1 MKWQCQLWSY
11 LVVSI
16 KVKHASA
23 WSSDPGSILR
33 QHVCSHRDS
42 HSDAQNRSSQN
53 CQELG
58 KVKSTAASEWVNKGH
73 YQILLF
79 NSEKEWIA
87 TPASHVHELQR
98 YHVEMEQVCT
108 KGVLW
113 PTLLSVAA
121 MNASATQGGMVYL
134 ILDLHRGKSGKNS
147 RQELK
152 QRL

>member
-1 MKWQCQLWSY
+1 M
-11 LVVSI
+11 
-16 KVKHASA
+16 HPH
-23 WSSDPGSILR
+23 DPGSILG

-58 KVKSTAASEWVNKGH
+58 KGKSSVASEWVNKGH
-73 YQILLF
+73 CQILLF
-79 NSEKEWIA
+79 NSEKERIA
-87 TPASHVHELQR
+87 TPAAICTNCKDTVL
-98 YHVEMEQVCT
+98 EQVCT
-108 KGVLW
+108 KGYLR
-113 PTLLSVAA
+113 PALLSVAA

-134 ILDLHRGKSGKNS
+134 ILYLHGGTSGKTS